1 MKGTVTLS
9 KDNKGRVLC
18 MALFMEECPTHTIA
32 GVQELNQQ
40 LLPTRVYY
48 GRKMRSQV
56 TEENSHLW
64 GKSLENI
71 YHILA
76 GCSALLRTKYLQRH
90 NKILKIL
97 FFEVLRSLG
106 LVTKDEP
113 KLHLNQCPTI
123 SA

>member
-32 GVQELNQQ
+32 GVQELYQQ

-56 TEENSHLW
+56 TEENSPM
-64 GKSLENI
+64 GKVPGE
-71 YHILA
+71 HIPHP
-76 GCSALLRTKYLQRH
+76 SWLQCIVA
-90 NKILKIL
+90 NKVPS
-97 FFEVLRSLG
+97 E
-106 LVTKDEP
+106 T
-113 KLHLNQCPTI
+113 
-123 SA
+123 